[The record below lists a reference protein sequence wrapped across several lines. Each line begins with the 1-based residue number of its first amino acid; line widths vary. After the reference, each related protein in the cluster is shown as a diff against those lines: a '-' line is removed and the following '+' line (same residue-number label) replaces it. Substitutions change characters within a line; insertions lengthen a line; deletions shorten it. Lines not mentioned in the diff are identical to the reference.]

1 MSIKYEKREN
11 QKKQQTIFS
20 ENVYDDR

>member
-1 MSIKYEKREN
+1 MSIKYEEKSP
-11 QKKQQTIFS
+11 QKKQQTSFS